1 MQMVLIKSGP
11 GCGKSTLMKQLA
23 RRAIQQG
30 EPVECIHCASDP
42 DSFDGVIFV
51 RQRRAIVDA
60 TAPHTIEP
68 DAPGADEV
76 VLSLY
81 HTIQADALRPH
92 AEEVKALFA
101 RNAALRA
108 RAARYVASAGSLLLD
123 SRRAEA
129 CSANFEKGAPLR
141 QAIVHPAAAPH
152 REHRPRRAAA
162 ALGCD
167 PKG

>member
-1 MQMVLIKSGP
+1 MNRWSA
-11 GCGKSTLMKQLA
+11 STA
-23 RRAIQQG
+23 
-30 EPVECIHCASDP
+30 PSDP

-92 AEEVKALFA
+92 AEEVKAVFA

-129 CSANFEKGAPLR
+129 CSANFEKVRRYVKRLCTRLLP
-141 QAIVHPAAAPH
+141 PH

-162 ALGCD
+162 ALSCD

>member
-1 MQMVLIKSGP
+1 MQRVSFDRVDFFLGATTPAGFKGYFEPLRREPGMQMVLIKSGP

-81 HTIQADALRPH
+81 HTIQADALRH
-92 AEEVKALFA
+92 AP
-101 RNAALRA
+101 
-108 RAARYVASAGSLLLD
+108 G
-123 SRRAEA
+123 
-129 CSANFEKGAPLR
+129 G
-141 QAIVHPAAAPH
+141 
-152 REHRPRRAAA
+152 
-162 ALGCD
+162 
-167 PKG
+167 